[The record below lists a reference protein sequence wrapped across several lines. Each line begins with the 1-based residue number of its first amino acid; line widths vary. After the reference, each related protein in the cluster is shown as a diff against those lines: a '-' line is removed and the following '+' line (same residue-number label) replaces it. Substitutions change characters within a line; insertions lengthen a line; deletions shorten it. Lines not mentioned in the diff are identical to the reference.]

1 MSEDAAAPD
10 LDQQARDILDR
21 IRYVVLGTI
30 DEDGRT
36 RTSPV
41 YFTPHGYEDL
51 YWVSNPASHHSHN
64 LERDDRLSGVVFD
77 STVPPGPDTG
87 AVYVTGTRAR
97 SLRTSSRSTCPGP
110 STPRGARGPF
120 GAEELT
126 GDADL
131 RLWVLHVDSWEV
143 HIRGG
148 HPTLGTGTD
157 RRVPVDPRPGRSGL
171 SWIHGAARPLRQ

>member
-1 MSEDAAAPD
+1 MSEDAAIPD

-41 YFTPHGYEDL
+41 YFKPHGYEDL
-51 YWVSNPASHHSHN
+51 YWVSNPASHHSGN
-64 LERDDRLSGVVFD
+64 LLRDNRLSGVVFD
-77 STVPPGPDTG
+77 STVRPGDTG
-87 AVYVTGTRAR
+87 AVYVTGTAQEIPADELEQHVPKAFDPERGGRAF
-97 SLRTSSRSTCPGP
+97 T
-110 STPRGARGPF
+110 
-120 GAEELT
+120 AEELT

-143 HIRGG
+143 HIRGS

-157 RRVPVDPRPGRSGL
+157 RREPVDPRPGRAG
-171 SWIHGAARPLRQ
+171 

>member
-1 MSEDAAAPD
+1 MSDDAAPD
-10 LDQQARDILDR
+10 LDQLARDILDR

-41 YFTPHGYEDL
+41 YFVPHGYEDL

-64 LERDDRLSGVVFD
+64 LARDNRLSGVVFD
-77 STVPPGPDTG
+77 STVPPGPGTG
-87 AVYVTGTRAR
+87 AVYVTGTAR
-97 SLRTSSRSTCPGP
+97 EVPADELEQHLPHAFSPT
-110 STPRGARGPF
+110 RGARQF
-120 GAEELT
+120 AAEELT

-131 RLWVLHVDSWEV
+131 RLWVLHVDSWDV
-143 HIRGG
+143 HIRSA

-157 RRVPVDPRPGRSGL
+157 RRQPVDPRPGRGE
-171 SWIHGAARPLRQ
+171 

>member
-1 MSEDAAAPD
+1 M
-10 LDQQARDILDR
+10 
-21 IRYVVLGTI
+21 
-30 DEDGRT
+30 
-36 RTSPV
+36 

-64 LERDDRLSGVVFD
+64 LERDHRLSGVVFD

-87 AVYVTGTRAR
+87 AVYVTGSAR
-97 SLRTSSRSTCPGP
+97 EIPADELAQHLPHAFDP
-110 STPRGARGPF
+110 ARGARAF
-120 GAEELT
+120 AAEELT

-157 RRVPVDPRPGRSGL
+157 RRLPIDPRPGP
-171 SWIHGAARPLRQ
+171 A

>member
-1 MSEDAAAPD
+1 MAVAVHSRMSDTAAPD
-10 LDQQARDILDR
+10 LDQQARDIMDS

-51 YWVSNPASHHSHN
+51 YWVSNPASHHSRN
-64 LERDDRLSGVVFD
+64 LERDNRLSGVVFD
-77 STVPPGPDTG
+77 STVPPGPGTG
-87 AVYVTGTRAR
+87 AVYVTGSAR
-97 SLRTSSRSTCPGP
+97 EIPADELAQHLPHAFDP
-110 STPRGARGPF
+110 ARGARAF

-157 RRVPVDPRPGRSGL
+157 RRLPIDPRPGRSG
-171 SWIHGAARPLRQ
+171 